1 MPDRLA
7 FLFPG
12 QGSFASGVLADIGSA
27 FGSVT
32 RTLLAV
38 DAVAMEFGH
47 APLSQVLL
55 QPPTDSAHHMLGDD
69 PDVEQI
75 GQFATSVAL
84 AALLE
89 AEYGIEPD
97 VVFGHSFGEVAAL
110 TVAGVLTVA
119 DGARVVCE
127 RIAAVRGAGV
137 GAGGMVAVEMNAVR
151 ARHLIGVLD
160 DWRLSVAAENSP
172 LQTVVSG
179 PEDSL
184 DRVSTLAGQL
194 TVRATRLRI
203 GYPFHNPMMYSATDR
218 FGRSLRDIVFSRP
231 RRRVYADLLGRYL
244 TSGDDVR
251 AMLAA
256 HLTEPVQM
264 LAAVRRMF
272 DDGIGRLLECGA
284 GTVLTRLAVQ
294 SLPAVTTI
302 APLPR
307 RVDRDELDRI
317 LTVPL
322 SPTARHPAYPAPQLA
337 APPVAVLPVVEPAP
351 ERSVSPASAAGVA
364 SDGSLL
370 AELRVLYAAELE
382 YPENIL
388 TADAALEA
396 DLGVDSLRQT
406 ALLGVV
412 LQNYGLAQFADSV
425 RPTEYPT
432 LAAIAE
438 LVGSLKSGSDDPVG
452 DSYRA

>member
-27 FGSVT
+27 FGSVA

-55 QPPTDSAHHMLGDD
+55 QPPADSAHHKLGDD

-127 RIAAVRGAGV
+127 RIAAVRGAGA

-160 DWRLSVAAENSP
+160 DWQLSVAAENSP
-172 LQTVVSG
+172 RQTVVSG

-184 DRVSTLAGQL
+184 DRVCSLAQQL
-194 TVRATRLRI
+194 RVRATRLRS
-203 GYPFHNPMMYSATDR
+203 GYPFHNPMMCGAAGR
-218 FGRSLRDIVFSRP
+218 FGRSLRNIAFSPP
-231 RRRVYADLLGRYL
+231 RRRVYADLLGRQL

-251 AMLAA
+251 AILAA
-256 HLTEPVQM
+256 HLTEPVRM

-272 DDGIGRLLECGA
+272 DDGAGRFLECGA
-284 GTVLTRLAVQ
+284 GTVLTDLALQCV
-294 SLPAVTTI
+294 PAVTTI
-302 APLPR
+302 APLSQ
-307 RVDRDELDRI
+307 RVDPDELSRI
-317 LTVPL
+317 LE
-322 SPTARHPAYPAPQLA
+322 R
-337 APPVAVLPVVEPAP
+337 AP
-351 ERSVSPASAAGVA
+351 ERAVAPPSAASTA
-364 SDGSLL
+364 SNGELL
-370 AELRVLYAAELE
+370 AELRTLYAAELE

-406 ALLGVV
+406 TLLGEV

-438 LVGSLKSGSDDPVG
+438 LVSSLKSGSADPVG
-452 DSYRA
+452 NSRRA